1 MNNDEN
7 IPKQKIIYE
16 TVYNLLL
23 PSDDKILSEAILELC
38 SLLLWNLN
46 SKYIDSY

>member
-16 TVYNLLL
+16 TVYNLLF
-23 PSDDKILSEAILELC
+23 PSDDKILYEAIRIEFLGVFILEL
-38 SLLLWNLN
+38 
-46 SKYIDSY
+46 

>member
-16 TVYNLLL
+16 TVYNLLF
-23 PSDDKILSEAILELC
+23 PSDDKILSEAIRIVFLVAFKLEL
-38 SLLLWNLN
+38 L
-46 SKYIDSY
+46 IH

>member
-16 TVYNLLL
+16 TVYNLLF
-23 PSDDKILSEAILELC
+23 PSDDKILSEAIRIVFLVAFKLEL
-38 SLLLWNLN
+38 
-46 SKYIDSY
+46 